1 MKEDYMEFNIEEI
14 KQLAIKLLEKDYNP
28 INASVEG
35 LRRWLT
41 KNNYVIVKAPAP
53 GEASDEGH
61 DLLKRRDE
69 LLKDI
74 DAMVAT
80 KPASKELKELIE
92 NSDPFPEI
100 EDAMNLSNKE

>member
-1 MKEDYMEFNIEEI
+1 MEFNTEEI

-69 LLKDI
+69 LLKEI
-74 DAMVAT
+74 DEWT
-80 KPASKELKELIE
+80 RTNPDSKELDGLAD
-92 NSDPFPEI
+92 NSDPFKGI
-100 EDAMNLSNKE
+100 EYVKNLSNKE